1 MIYNVLVAGSG
12 LSSMAFLSSFAKKKN
27 KVYVIS
33 PIRKKKVKSFNNSHI
48 TTNLPPQYLN
58 KKDEIDNYFYWNNIT
73 VNKTSYLIGSLG
85 YGGLSNSWGY
95 QIEKD
100 FEKDISHFSKKNQ
113 KLIKESFNFLF
124 NENQTKMNLKKGIF
138 KDLLNIKFKNFFF
151 KNADIARLK
160 NDRNPFFSEKNK
172 MNSKN
177 FFDYHLKNKNLIFLD
192 YVIKKIAKKNKL
204 IELHIIDNKG
214 IEKKIYAKKL
224 ILGTG
229 TIVTTKLVS
238 EYLNISDEIRIKH
251 HPRIIFSFL
260 GKKPTRL
267 KNKIESETKAFA
279 YSNRNFVVDFRPNAI
294 AIMDVIKKNFNNLG
308 VNLFL
313 NIFKKKLIFSNVFI
327 SSKFSSLYMKTNNG
341 QTLIFSETNN
351 FKTDKINKIK
361 ETVLELKN
369 ELSKQK
375 LIYPFYK
382 TFIPNAGADYHYFG
396 SMKINNKKF
405 GVNENFQ
412 LNANKNIYII
422 DGTCMDYKN
431 TFYPMGVTM
440 ANARRIG
447 YLLK

>member
-33 PIRKKKVKSFNNSHI
+33 PIRKKKVKLVNNSHI

-124 NENQTKMNLKKGIF
+124 KENQKKMNSKKGIF
-138 KDLLNIKFKNFFF
+138 KDLLNIKFKNFLF
-151 KNADIARLK
+151 KKVDIARLK
-160 NDRNPFFSEKNK
+160 NDRNSIFSEKNK

-260 GKKPTRL
+260 SKKSTRL
-267 KNKIESETKAFA
+267 KQKIESEIKAF
-279 YSNRNFVVDFRPNAI
+279 SLKNKEFVIDFRSNATS
-294 AIMDVIKKNFNNLG
+294 IMDIIKKNFKNPFLR
-308 VNLFL
+308 LFL
-313 NIFKKKLIFSNVFI
+313 NIFKKRLIFSNVFI
-327 SSKFSSLYMKTNNG
+327 TSANSSLYMKQVGKNIR
-341 QTLIFSETNN
+341 IF
-351 FKTDKINKIK
+351 FKNDYKKKYKINKIK
-361 ETVLELKN
+361 
-369 ELSKQK
+369 
-375 LIYPFYK
+375 
-382 TFIPNAGADYHYFG
+382 
-396 SMKINNKKF
+396 KKF
-405 GVNENFQ
+405 FVLRMN
-412 LNANKNIYII
+412 
-422 DGTCMDYKN
+422 
-431 TFYPMGVTM
+431 
-440 ANARRIG
+440 
-447 YLLK
+447 